1 MKLSLPDRLQ
11 VCRLISPIPLMTPQE
26 HPESFVAVLAGIG
39 AAIGIGKLMAADDPI
54 TGRLLVGR
62 AIVSA
67 GIGAAA
73 GAVMLFA
80 PEANPVLLY
89 GAAAG
94 LASVG
99 TSTLEYILKS
109 RFGKGTPG
117 E

>member
-1 MKLSLPDRLQ
+1 MNLN
-11 VCRLISPIPLMTPQE
+11 E
-26 HPESFVAVLAGIG
+26 HPEGFVAALAAIG
-39 AAIGIGKLMAADDPI
+39 AAIGIGKLLAADDPI
-54 TGRLLVGR
+54 TVRLLIGR
-62 AIVSA
+62 ATVSA

-73 GAVMLFA
+73 GSVMLFA
-80 PEANPVLLY
+80 PDAHPVLLY

-109 RFGKGTPG
+109 RLGGKEPPS

>member
-1 MKLSLPDRLQ
+1 MN
-11 VCRLISPIPLMTPQE
+11 INE
-26 HPESFVAVLAGIG
+26 HPEGFVAILAAIG

-54 TGRLLVGR
+54 TARLLIGR
-62 AIVSA
+62 AAVNA

-73 GAVMLFA
+73 GAVMLFVPDA
-80 PEANPVLLY
+80 HPVLLY
-89 GAAAG
+89 GTAAG

-109 RFGKGTPG
+109 RFGGSKGVQ

>member
-1 MKLSLPDRLQ
+1 MNLN
-11 VCRLISPIPLMTPQE
+11 E
-26 HPESFVAVLAGIG
+26 HPEGFVASLAAIG
-39 AAIGIGKLMAADDPI
+39 ALIGIGKLMAADDPI
-54 TGRLLVGR
+54 TLRLFLGR
-62 AIVSA
+62 AIVNA

-73 GAVMLFA
+73 GSVMLFA
-80 PEANPVLLY
+80 PDANPVLLY

-109 RFGKGTPG
+109 RFGKGTPS